1 VSSAVEIKDKE
12 SPCAMRMRRIVPTHM
27 LCGLAPTRSI
37 EDLVQMAGRTTY
49 MGVQVLKDNQGE
61 GAKVKILIHHRDWD
75 LAVSYYRFQDK
86 MFSMLDEG
94 KSIQD
99 VLATQGL
106 RTISYDW
113 SCDILASIG
122 KRSIGANF
130 CSHSLLFAYQ

>member
-1 VSSAVEIKDKE
+1 
-12 SPCAMRMRRIVPTHM
+12 M

-61 GAKVKILIHHRDWD
+61 DAKVKILIHHRDWD
-75 LAVSYYRFQDK
+75 LAVSYYMFQNK

-113 SCDILASIG
+113 SCDILASISE
-122 KRSIGANF
+122 RSIGANF